1 MMTDAEIQ
9 IHMYNQVFFN
19 TATIMSRQLAK
30 SLFTETWFNETV
42 NYAVS
47 SRVRRLLFNPVDF
60 TVKSDEIKLAL
71 DNFSEV

>member
-30 SLFTETWFNETV
+30 SLFTETWFNEKV